1 MAASRTCGHTQSR
14 TTRSCR
20 CDDHSL
26 RPPPASP
33 ADHSDRSSC
42 RTSTP
47 RSESGAPHGRRKGE
61 LNHANP
67 GWLRPPFLSASTN
80 LTARRRCAVSCL
92 PERSSHPV
100 YSSSQLSH
108 LSILLLGSPSQR
120 DHAGDELLDD
130 LIDTIDAVVR
140 TGTASSADVLGRL
153 LTPSHRSRSCGGSS
167 PFARLHNAAGA
178 GAIRPLP
185 GPTEIV
191 SRVRRRWR
199 VATETSSHC
208 VRWCGGSL

>member
-1 MAASRTCGHTQSR
+1 MRPTAQKGRTQPCQPRLAPTPVPLGEYQPHR
-14 TTRSCR
+14 TPP
-20 CDDHSL
+20 L
-26 RPPPASP
+26 R
-33 ADHSDRSSC
+33 R
-42 RTSTP
+42 
-47 RSESGAPHGRRKGE
+47 
-61 LNHANP
+61 LV
-67 GWLRPPFLSASTN
+67 
-80 LTARRRCAVSCL
+80 LT
-92 PERSSHPV
+92 ERSSHPV

-208 VRWCGGSL
+208 VRWCGRSL